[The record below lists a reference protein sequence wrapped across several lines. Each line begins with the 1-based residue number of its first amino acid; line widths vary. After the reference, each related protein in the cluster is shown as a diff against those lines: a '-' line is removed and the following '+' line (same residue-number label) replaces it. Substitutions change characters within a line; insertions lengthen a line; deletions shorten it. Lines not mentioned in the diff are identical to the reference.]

1 MEEHT
6 AYEAVL
12 LKKKKKKKKEPGKT
26 LGLSTSLWKPKL
38 MELYHREAISKIQN
52 EGNSIGQ
59 KKLGFI
65 KNKMQEK
72 EEGAIY

>member
-12 LKKKKKKKKEPGKT
+12 LKKKKKNESGKA
-26 LGLSTSLWKPKL
+26 LGPSTNIWKPKL
-38 MELYHREAISKIQN
+38 MELYHRYAISKIQN

-59 KKLGFI
+59 KTWFHSK
-65 KNKMQEK
+65 
-72 EEGAIY
+72 

>member
-12 LKKKKKKKKEPGKT
+12 LKKKKKNEPGKT
-26 LGLSTSLWKPKL
+26 LGPSTSLWKPKL

-59 KKLGFI
+59 KKTWFH
-65 KNKMQEK
+65 
-72 EEGAIY
+72 